1 MLTLTGTNTYTGQT
15 AITGGTLRVD
25 GSIASSELTITSAG
39 TLQGIGTVG
48 NTVLA
53 GVLSPGNSVGTLTV
67 DGNLTLQDGS
77 TYLYEIDANQN
88 GDLVVVTGTTR
99 IAAGAVF
106 ELNAEDGVFL
116 DRVYPMIQSGTLDGT
131 FENLHT
137 NYTFID
143 LDFVTSGSG
152 KELGVV
158 AERNQ
163 TPMARF
169 AQTNNQRAVAN
180 AIDAQS
186 PGATPFNDVILN
198 EDPAQL
204 ANALSGLVG

>member
-1 MLTLTGTNTYTGQT
+1 MAAPLM
-15 AITGGTLRVD
+15 
-25 GSIASSELTITSAG
+25 
-39 TLQGIGTVG
+39 
-48 NTVLA
+48 A

-67 DGNLTLQDGS
+67 AGDLMLQDGS

-88 GDLVVVTGTTR
+88 GDRVVVSGM
-99 IAAGAVF
+99 AAIDDGAVF

-143 LDFVTSGSG
+143 LDFVTSDSG

-163 TPMARF
+163 TSRATNCCRHSCSGGFRGLGGWLLRITLQQNDCLASHETKTITNETIQTSGKPM
-169 AQTNNQRAVAN
+169 RAIRSTVSA
-180 AIDAQS
+180 
-186 PGATPFNDVILN
+186 
-198 EDPAQL
+198 L
-204 ANALSGLVG
+204 AGVLL